1 MAEEWWSSAS
11 TGGVQA
17 SACFMTSPAT
27 TESGTTR
34 LPAANTMS
42 SQLQPGL
49 PDSAAAASS
58 FFLDDPHTDWTQSLM
73 GGRIAASEAP
83 TSFNALLHL
92 QGDASRQLLLDQ
104 AQAAPPVPPP
114 AVYADSHY
122 FSSLDSS
129 YGDTPAICSQLLLKS
144 SVPSVEQQGQQ
155 QFPSFFS
162 SSGLFGDAPAQG
174 QGSPPLLLQ
183 TQKPKPLKSN
193 TATEPAVQD
202 AFSSSATRR
211 SSPAAAK
218 KPRIDTPSPMPT
230 FKVRKEKLGD
240 RITALQQLVSP
251 FGKTDT
257 ASVLHE
263 AIGYI
268 KFLHD
273 QVASLSSP
281 YFIRSGRAMQGQR
294 QQSSDNDGGEA
305 KEDLR
310 SRGLC
315 LIPVASTYA
324 VANETAPE
332 FWHPT
337 FGGTFR

>member
-1 MAEEWWSSAS
+1 MAEEWWSSAR
-11 TGGVQA
+11 TGGVHA
-17 SACFMTSPAT
+17 LACSTTSPAT

-34 LPAANTMS
+34 LPTTNTMS

-49 PDSAAAASS
+49 PDSAVAASS
-58 FFLDDPHTDWTQSLM
+58 FFLDDPHMDWTQSFM

-92 QGDASRQLLLDQ
+92 QGDASRQILLDQ

-114 AVYADSHY
+114 TLYADSHY

-129 YGDTPAICSQLLLKS
+129 YGDTPAICQQLLFKN
-144 SVPSVEQQGQQ
+144 SVTPAAEQQ

-162 SSGLFGDAPAQG
+162 SSGLFGAPAQG

-183 TQKPKPLKSN
+183 AQKPKPLKSG
-193 TATEPAVQD
+193 TATETAVQD
-202 AFSSSATRR
+202 ACSSSATRR
-211 SSPAAAK
+211 SSPSAAK
-218 KPRIDTPSPMPT
+218 KPRIETPSPMPT

-281 YFIRSGRAMQGQR
+281 YFVRSGRAVQGLH
-294 QQSSDNDGGEA
+294 QQGSDNEGGEA
-305 KEDLR
+305 KEDLQ